1 MRKYPHPPG
10 TDSRAVCRYSV
21 LGIRVLQYVLVYLVL
36 TGFFTPTML
45 VVLFSLYL
53 SSRLSCRSTAI
64 TGLPA
69 CQKSTALTYGT
80 CGSWLSPSCT
90 TVASA
95 PCSSSASLP
104 RPFYGCSGSV
114 S

>member
-1 MRKYPHPPG
+1 VFAGLPYALGTTAIIFGKHIDKLGPTKRKHPHPPG

-53 SSRLSCRSTAI
+53 SSRLSCRSFLQGYRA
-64 TGLPA
+64 GLPRYQA
-69 CQKSTALTYGT
+69 CRHARR
-80 CGSWLSPSCT
+80 
-90 TVASA
+90 V
-95 PCSSSASLP
+95 P
-104 RPFYGCSGSV
+104 R
-114 S
+114 